1 MREFFGLE
9 VENGGYLR
17 EPEGYLSWQHLIFV
31 TMICLV
37 AILHGVLLGRRNRSR
52 SDREKNHVLIT
63 AALLFD
69 ALELFEI
76 VFLCFRSRDP
86 LNWLRNL
93 PLFLCSVQAIVLP
106 MAAFCKGRLK
116 MAAID
121 FVSIFGVL
129 GMLLGTY
136 GAGQNYASYPVLSF
150 NNVQSGLI
158 HGISGFAAIYIFA
171 AGMASLQ
178 KRNIWITFCVLNGLS
193 VVAYVANLLIDYN
206 YMFLMRG
213 DGTPYDIVYNA
224 VGGSPVLYPLSVV
237 GLFLLYIVVFYLVV
251 FLIRKKRSTSRT
263 QPDD

>member
-17 EPEGYLSWQHLIFV
+17 EPDGYFSWQHLTFV
-31 TMICLV
+31 TVICV
-37 AILHGVLLGRRNRSR
+37 TAILLGILLGKRNRGR
-52 SDREKNHVLIT
+52 SDREKNRVLVI

-76 VFLCFRSRDP
+76 VFLCFRSHDP
-86 LNWLRNL
+86 WSWLRNL
-93 PLFLCSVQAIVLP
+93 PLFLCSVQAIALP
-106 MAAFCKGRLK
+106 MAAFCRGRLK
-116 MAAID
+116 MAALD

-129 GMLLGTY
+129 GMLSGTY
-136 GAGQNYASYPVLSF
+136 GAGQNYGAYPVLSF

-158 HGISGFAAIYIFA
+158 HGISGFAAIYIFV

-178 KRNIWITFCVLNGLS
+178 KRNVWITFSILVGLC
-193 VVAYVANLLIDYN
+193 VVAYIANVLIGYN

-224 VGGSPVLYPLSVV
+224 VGGSPVLYPLCVV
-237 GLFLLYIVVFYLVV
+237 GMFLLYIGAFYWVVYL
-251 FLIRKKRSTSRT
+251 LNRRQKH
-263 QPDD
+263 